1 VVLNHALMKGVAE
14 SNGEISIAMLNKLS
28 NSQNLTELPAALLP
42 EMRQIMYG
50 GLHHIMLIA
59 LILLI
64 IAFIFNIGIQAKM
77 KKRQAI

>member
-1 VVLNHALMKGVAE
+1 
-14 SNGEISIAMLNKLS
+14 
-28 NSQNLTELPAALLP
+28 
-42 EMRQIMYG
+42 MRQIMYG